1 MNLVAA
7 RLRVPLPDIHN
18 FPTNGAIQVSKSN
31 KAQRVGLNG
40 AQESMHVFCA
50 ERANNSM
57 QIVMQEQLDLSRS
70 GRPGSSAYHQT
81 AARRPATSCGFTRSI
96 GLREESAHTRE
107 KSAHTIQKSAHTI
120 PRALQTIARVLPQA
134 GPQRPH
140 SSLIRLKPSRPG
152 SACVVSMLVSS
163 SLAALHKV
171 STHNDAQATMPSPEF
186 SYVYNPPRTPS
197 AMDQMYGQASEE
209 GVIKRVVEERCKR
222 TRCIKRSL
230 KRLRLPVAL
239 QLPSSNPRA
248 NAHTVKVPPQTQS
261 LYLLSLSLSNCHLI
275 CRQSINSKEF

>member
-18 FPTNGAIQVSKSN
+18 FPTNGAIQVPKSN

-40 AQESMHVFCA
+40 TQESMDVFCA

-57 QIVMQEQLDLSRS
+57 QTVMQEQLDLSRS
-70 GRPGSSAYHQT
+70 GRPGSSAYQQT
-81 AARRPATSCGFTRSI
+81 AARRPATSCGFTRAI
-96 GLREESAHTRE
+96 GLRE
-107 KSAHTIQKSAHTI
+107 KSAHTIACG
-120 PRALQTIARVLPQA
+120 LPNA

-222 TRCIKRSL
+222 TRSIKRSL

-239 QLPSSNPRA
+239 QLPSSNPRE

-261 LYLLSLSLSNCHLI
+261 LYLLSLSLSNCTDATHTATHAATHTATHAATHMALFLAI
-275 CRQSINSKEF
+275 